1 MGLKP
6 SNERAGGSRGTL
18 AFVDVRV
25 FDGTRMREGE
35 TVWVDGERIA
45 RTGPAAAGL
54 PAGASTVVDGTGRTL
69 LPGFIDAHVHLG
81 LHKPETVL
89 KGGVTTARDLGWP
102 AGRIFPLRQRLATG
116 SQLGPSLMAAGPMI
130 TARGGYPLRAGW
142 APPGTAREVVSPG
155 QAREV
160 VAELAML
167 GAAVIKVAQEP
178 RQGPVLPLAVLRAV
192 VDEAHVAGLRVTS
205 HVGSLDELEVAAE
218 AGIDELAHGLWASVL
233 IPPPTLQRMVQQGMA
248 IVPTLH
254 IDPSPERLRNLARF
268 LEGGGQVVYGTDMGN
283 AGPPPAIDP
292 SEIALMVTAGM
303 TVPQAL
309 ASATSGAADYLGLAG
324 LGRIAVG
331 ATADLILV
339 EGNPA
344 EEPAALA
351 RTVMVVQ
358 AGRVVARNSNVAL

>member
-1 MGLKP
+1 MGLKQRTE
-6 SNERAGGSRGTL
+6 SAGWSRGTI
-18 AFVDVRV
+18 AFAGVRV
-25 FDGTRMREGE
+25 FDGARIREGQ
-35 TVWVDGERIA
+35 TVRVDGERIA
-45 RTGPAAAGL
+45 HAGPAGAGL
-54 PAGASTVVDGTGRTL
+54 PARASRVVDGKGRSL

-81 LHKPETVL
+81 LHEPRTVL

-102 AGRIFPLRQRLATG
+102 ARQIFALRERLATG
-116 SQLGPSLMAAGPMI
+116 SQLGPRLMAAGPMI

-155 QAREV
+155 HAREV

-192 VDEAHVAGLRVTS
+192 VDEAHRAGLSVTS
-205 HVGSLDELEVAAE
+205 HVGSLEELDIAIE
-218 AGIDELAHGLWASVL
+218 AGIDELAHGLWDSEL
-233 IPPPTLQRMVQQGMA
+233 IPPSTLQRMVQQGMA

-254 IDPSPERLRNLARF
+254 IDPSPERLRNLGRF
-268 LEGGGQVVYGTDMGN
+268 LDSGGQVVYGTDMGN
-283 AGPPPAIDP
+283 AGPPPGIDP
-292 SEIALMVTAGM
+292 TEIALMVTAGM

-331 ATADLILV
+331 ATADLVLV

-351 RTVMVVQ
+351 RTGMVVR
-358 AGRVVARNSNVAL
+358 AGRVVG